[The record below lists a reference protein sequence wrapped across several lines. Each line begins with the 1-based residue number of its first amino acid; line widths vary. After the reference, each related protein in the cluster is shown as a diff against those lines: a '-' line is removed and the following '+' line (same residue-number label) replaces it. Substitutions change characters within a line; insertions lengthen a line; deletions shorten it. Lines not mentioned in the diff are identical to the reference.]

1 MLDTELGMSFDN
13 ADIGILGSAKK
24 VIISKDE
31 TVIIHGAGDK
41 QAIQE
46 RIQGIRNEME

>member
-41 QAIQE
+41 QAI
-46 RIQGIRNEME
+46 